1 MFSFHNT
8 NLNLSNQVRRSLSF
22 SLHNSTTVEAAC
34 KFESMSYWSRM
45 LELSMVFVKWRGF
58 LYVVNSCCLKCNQL
72 QDFFLLIF
80 QTSLNIDVYVW
91 APGFSPKKWRFKNI
105 FSIKIIISKF
115 QFSNK
120 NIQTQKK
127 KSCKYTHSSTH
138 SQTKESRHRPR
149 HPRPR
154 NANAR
159 RPDRSNDPSRWHRLR
174 HSRPPIGPEVYI
186 QSLAPRVPRKFPP
199 PPHAAPQFV
208 LPLALSFFLSF
219 YSTLSLSLSLFL
231 PQLYPSI
238 FPIFILQKVW
248 IIWFYL

>member
-127 KSCKYTHSSTH
+127 KNLVNTRTHQLT
-138 SQTKESRHRPR
+138 HRPR
-149 HPRPR
+149 NLAIVLVIHVHATQTLVGRIDPTI
-154 NANAR
+154 R
-159 RPDRSNDPSRWHRLR
+159 RGDTDSVTVGRL
-174 HSRPPIGPEVYI
+174 SG
-186 QSLAPRVPRKFPP
+186 RKFT
-199 PPHAAPQFV
+199 FN
-208 LPLALSFFLSF
+208 L
-219 YSTLSLSLSLFL
+219 
-231 PQLYPSI
+231 
-238 FPIFILQKVW
+238 
-248 IIWFYL
+248 